1 MKIVAINGSH
11 RGKKGYTQ
19 FLLNLMAEGA
29 IAKGASFETVILS
42 DYKINPCKACRA
54 CHTERHYLKCIYDEN
69 DDVTKIF
76 NIMKQADILIYAT
89 PIYIFNMTGLMKTFL
104 DRITSTADSAIH
116 TISEKGLFFHHIN
129 KDIIS
134 KPFLLITTQDNIEDA
149 TFQSVL
155 YYFNIFSKFL
165 DAPMIGS
172 INRKLGKLAGH
183 GKDKEK
189 EIQFPEIVNIH
200 NMIIQAGSELA
211 QFGAIKKST
220 LQQANRNIIKMPFII
235 EKLLKFDFIRNN
247 KKIMGAIFK
256 QAQTNMNRL
265 SF

>member
-19 FLLNLMAEGA
+19 FLLNLIAEGA
-29 IAKGASFETVILS
+29 IAKGASFETIILA

-54 CHTERHYLKCIYDEN
+54 CHTEKHYLKCVYD
-69 DDVTKIF
+69 DDVEEIF
-76 NIMKQADILIYAT
+76 NVMKEADILIYAT

-104 DRITSTADSAIH
+104 DRITSTADSSIH

-129 KDIIS
+129 KELVS
-134 KPFLLITTQDNIEDA
+134 KPFLLVTCQDNIEDA
-149 TFQSVL
+149 TFKSVL
-155 YYFNIFSKFL
+155 FYFNTFSKFL
-165 DAPMIGS
+165 DAPIIGS
-172 INRKLGKLAGH
+172 INRKLGKLSGH

-189 EIQFPEIVNIH
+189 EKQFPTIVKIH
-200 NMIIQAGSELA
+200 KMIIQAGSELA
-211 QFGAIKKST
+211 EYGSISKST
-220 LQQANRNIIKMPFII
+220 LKETNRNIITMPFVV

-256 QAQTNMNRL
+256 QAQANMNQL